1 MDQEIRFFS
10 SKWNK
15 PLKSIYFGGGTP
27 SILNK
32 EEFKNLFS
40 SINSHL
46 NSDQIEEVTLECNP
60 EDLNDEKLEFW
71 KQEGVNRLSIGIQ
84 SFNDHLLETINRQ
97 HRSSDAIS
105 GVERARKAGFSNLSM
120 DLIMGLP
127 GSSEE
132 ILLNDIEK
140 LLSLDPEHIS
150 AYQLSVEEKTALA
163 HQVKIGKLNL
173 LEEDEV
179 NDQFLLLHK
188 ILVGKG
194 YRHYEI
200 SNYAKPGFEAKH
212 NSSYWSGE
220 SYLGIG
226 PGAHSFDGKER
237 RWNISNNRKY
247 AKEVVIHGFCYEG
260 EILSEKDRF
269 NEIIMTSLR
278 HEKGLDLNALKRH
291 YPALF
296 SEEIEELGLLWTSK
310 GWASMSNKVLKLS
323 IEGWLISDSLASE
336 LFVL

>member
-1 MDQEIRFFS
+1 MEQEIRFFS
-10 SKWNK
+10 PKWNM
-15 PLKSIYFGGGTP
+15 PIKSIYFGGGTP
-27 SILNK
+27 SILNN
-32 EEFKNLFS
+32 EEFKKLFAG
-40 SINSHL
+40 IKSHL
-46 NSDQIEEVTLECNP
+46 NCDLVEELTLECNP
-60 EDLNDEKLEFW
+60 EDLSVEKLEFW
-71 KQEGVNRLSIGIQ
+71 KKEGVNRLSVGIQ
-84 SFNDHLLETINRQ
+84 SFNDLLLETINRS

-105 GVERARKAGFSNLSM
+105 GIERARKAGFSNLSM

-127 GSSEE
+127 GSSREV
-132 ILLNDIEK
+132 LLDDIEK

-163 HQVKIGKLNL
+163 HQVKTGKVKL

-188 ILVGKG
+188 TLVEKG

-247 AKEVVIHGFCYEG
+247 AKEVSIQGFSYEG
-260 EILSEKDRF
+260 EMLTEKDRF
-269 NEIIMTSLR
+269 NEMIMTSLR
-278 HEKGLDLNALKRH
+278 HEKGLDLDALKRL
-291 YPALF
+291 YPSLF
-296 SEEIEELGLLWTSK
+296 SEEIADLSLQWISK
-310 GWASMSNKVLKLS
+310 GWAVMEGNILKLTV
-323 IEGWLISDSLASE
+323 EGWLISDALSSE
-336 LFVL
+336 LFAI

>member
-1 MDQEIRFFS
+1 MDQEIQFFS
-10 SKWNK
+10 SKWMM

-32 EEFKNLFS
+32 EEFKNLFL
-40 SINSHL
+40 SINTHL
-46 NSDQIEEVTLECNP
+46 NCDQIEEVTLECNP
-60 EDLNDEKLEFW
+60 EDLSVEKLEFW

-105 GVERARKAGFSNLSM
+105 GIERARKAGFSNLSM

-127 GSSEE
+127 GSSKE

-150 AYQLSVEEKTALA
+150 AYQLSIEEKTALA
-163 HQVKIGKLNL
+163 HQVKTAKVKLL
-173 LEEDEV
+173 DEDEV
-179 NDQFLLLHK
+179 NDQFLMLHK

-194 YRHYEI
+194 YHHYEI
-200 SNYAKPGFEAKH
+200 SNYAKRGFEAKH

-247 AKEVVIHGFCYEG
+247 AKEVSINGSCYDA

-278 HEKGLDLNALKRH
+278 HEKGLDLETLKGL

-296 SEEIEELGLLWTSK
+296 SEEIIELSNQWISK
-310 GWASMSNKVLKLS
+310 GWAIMSDNFLKLT